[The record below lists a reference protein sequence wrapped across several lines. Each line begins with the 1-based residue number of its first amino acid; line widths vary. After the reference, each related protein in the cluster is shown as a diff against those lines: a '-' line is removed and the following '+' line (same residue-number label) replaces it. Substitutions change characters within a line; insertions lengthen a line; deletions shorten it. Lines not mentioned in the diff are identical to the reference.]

1 MIVLDTESLLIFYL
15 GEVGADVVEDLLKKV
30 LRGDIKGYLNV
41 INLTEFYYI
50 LYRKDPMIADEKVG
64 NLRAYGLQIVPV
76 TDDSIWREAGRLK
89 GMHSLSLAD
98 AFAAATASVK
108 GSDLV
113 VGSDREFDGIG
124 VPLMRVR

>member
-1 MIVLDTESLLIFYL
+1 MDTESLLIFYL

>member
-124 VPLMRVR
+124 VPLMRAR

>member
-113 VGSDREFDGIG
+113 VGSDKEFDGIG

>member
-64 NLRAYGLQIVPV
+64 NLRAYG
-76 TDDSIWREAGRLK
+76 
-89 GMHSLSLAD
+89 
-98 AFAAATASVK
+98 
-108 GSDLV
+108 
-113 VGSDREFDGIG
+113 
-124 VPLMRVR
+124 

>member
-50 LYRKDPMIADEKVG
+50 LCNYSPPPK
-64 NLRAYGLQIVPV
+64 NLLSMRLYFTLQSLQIKYFV
-76 TDDSIWREAGRLK
+76 
-89 GMHSLSLAD
+89 
-98 AFAAATASVK
+98 
-108 GSDLV
+108 
-113 VGSDREFDGIG
+113 
-124 VPLMRVR
+124 

>member
-98 AFAAATASVK
+98 AFAAAAASVK